1 MTRQDVLPEQQV
13 RPVSQPNSQQRTHD
27 NIAHEVHS
35 QDDPRNRNAEGQDEQ
50 SRLQLRIENAQRYRD
65 SERAHRVAGWEREL
79 VWRKNLGPAVRLHM
93 AWALPFAGFL

>member
-1 MTRQDVLPEQQV
+1 MTRQDVLSEQQV
-13 RPVSQPNSQQRTHD
+13 RPVSQPNSQQRTHHHVTD
-27 NIAHEVHS
+27 EVHA

-65 SERAHRVAGWEREL
+65 SERAHGMAGWEREL
-79 VWRKNLGPAVRLHM
+79 VWRKNIGPAVGFDV